1 MGQYVLRFT
10 DDSRQPL
17 TDAGVVSIS
26 ELFTDEP
33 LPTSSP
39 VDSNGFTAAFTLLAG
54 ILYRAVTSS
63 ALVPSAIF
71 QPSASEIIE
80 VSPTSATRGFAI
92 VGSGTP
98 VAPAAPVT
106 PMSDFTYTQAN
117 AATTWTIIHNLGRYP
132 SVTTQDTN
140 GNEMYGEVAFLSLN
154 TVAITFSAALAGIAY
169 LV

>member
-63 ALVPSAIF
+63 ALVPRAIF
-71 QPSASEIIE
+71 QPSAS
-80 VSPTSATRGFAI
+80 
-92 VGSGTP
+92 
-98 VAPAAPVT
+98 
-106 PMSDFTYTQAN
+106 
-117 AATTWTIIHNLGRYP
+117 
-132 SVTTQDTN
+132 
-140 GNEMYGEVAFLSLN
+140 
-154 TVAITFSAALAGIAY
+154 
-169 LV
+169 